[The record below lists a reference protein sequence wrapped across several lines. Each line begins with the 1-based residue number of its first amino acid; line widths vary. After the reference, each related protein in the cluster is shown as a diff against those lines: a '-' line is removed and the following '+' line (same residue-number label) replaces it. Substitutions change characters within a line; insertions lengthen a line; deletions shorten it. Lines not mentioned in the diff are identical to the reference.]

1 MRILDDAE
9 VDGLDTVGGSL
20 RIVLL
25 QGSDEPGAH
34 VAHGSLA
41 VLKGTGVMQAGG
53 LLLAV
58 VGDNAVSLLGQD
70 LLVVRLQEVV
80 VAVDNGVLA
89 VQDAE
94 QRGGRTPGV
103 VDVAVD
109 TGLFIDLADLGV
121 EVRHRH
127 IVGGVLDTGLIED
140 VLVVVDDPEVR
151 AERDSVIVAVLGS
164 QLLQNAVE
172 LALVSGQLAAQG
184 LEHAEVDQVGV
195 AGDVLDGQNV
205 QLTVAASQLGSQLGH
220 VIGRAQVGHLDGDVG
235 VALHI
240 AVSQSLP
247 VSSGVLIPQGPV
259 QGDSLV
265 AGAGALGSGLGG
277 RSGALRG
284 GSGVSG
290 RVAGTA
296 AGGQAQGH
304 GTCQAESSN
313 LLHFTHNVSPPN
325 KKTFFG
331 IQACPLMGACPFR
344 CHYNTSSSRRNGWF
358 FWGSVCKFYGS
369 SPIAEEKPVLF

>member
-1 MRILDDAE
+1 
-9 VDGLDTVGGSL
+9 
-20 RIVLL
+20 
-25 QGSDEPGAH
+25 
-34 VAHGSLA
+34 
-41 VLKGTGVMQAGG
+41 MQAGG

-151 AERDSVIVAVLGS
+151 AERDSVIVAVLCS

-195 AGDVLDGQNV
+195 AGDVLDRQNV
-205 QLTVAASQLGSQLGH
+205 QLTVAAGQLGSQLGH
-220 VIGRAQVGHLDGDVG
+220 VIGGAQVGHLDGDVG

-265 AGAGALGSGLGG
+265 AGALGSGLGG

-331 IQACPLMGACPFR
+331 IQACPPHGGLSLSLP
-344 CHYNTSSSRRNGWF
+344 
-358 FWGSVCKFYGS
+358 
-369 SPIAEEKPVLF
+369 L

>member
-1 MRILDDAE
+1 
-9 VDGLDTVGGSL
+9 
-20 RIVLL
+20 
-25 QGSDEPGAH
+25 
-34 VAHGSLA
+34 
-41 VLKGTGVMQAGG
+41 MQAGG

-313 LLHFTHNVSPPN
+313 PLHFTHNVSPPN

-369 SPIAEEKPVLF
+369 SPIAAEKPVLF